1 VLDLRRPRLER
12 FARLHYAHKLV
23 LSILIVCGIIALV
36 LTLSQDEQTLE
47 IESAYAAQDP
57 QFAGYIT
64 TLLGVETTSGNEYTL
79 LTNGDQFFPAML
91 DAINHATR
99 RIAFE
104 TYIYEKGRVANQFT
118 PALVAAAHR
127 GVQVNLV
134 VDAFGSNRMSED
146 DIEHLRQAGARVGR
160 FGKARWWTLDNL
172 TYRTHRKILVIDGK
186 IGFTGGAGVSD
197 HWLGNAQDPDHWR
210 DSMVRVTGPVARL
223 MEGAF
228 NENFVDTAGPVKPMV
243 EPLEAPPEA
252 RPRDAAFVLRSSAN
266 NRSNDLKHFYL
277 LAIAAARHTLDI
289 CSPYFIVD
297 ESSEWALRQAAA
309 RGVRIRILVEG
320 DHTDALPVKY
330 ASRQSYQKLM
340 DLGIDIYEYQP
351 TMMHT
356 KLMVVDNIF
365 SMFGSANFD
374 NRSLEMNDE
383 MNVGVTDPG
392 FAARVAQD
400 FDADLRLS
408 HRLDPATWPQRSL
421 LEKSREYF
429 WSYFGEVF

>member
-1 VLDLRRPRLER
+1 MRRAR
-12 FARLHYAHKLV
+12 FRFRLHYAHKLV
-23 LSILIVCGIIALV
+23 LSVLIVVGIIAV
-36 LTLSQDEQTLE
+36 ILTLSQDEQTLK
-47 IESAYAAQDP
+47 IESAYAAQDSH
-57 QFAGYIT
+57 FAGYIT

-134 VDAFGSNRMSED
+134 VDAFGSNRMSEE
-146 DIEHLRQAGARVGR
+146 DIEQLRQAGARVGR
-160 FGKARWWTLDNL
+160 FGKAHWWTLDNL

-197 HWLGNAQDPDHWR
+197 HWLGNAEDPDHWR

-243 EPLEAPPEA
+243 EPLESPPEA

-277 LAIAAARHTLDI
+277 LAIAAARRTLDI

-356 KLMVVDNIF
+356 KAMIVDGAF
-365 SMFGSANFD
+365 AMFGSANFD

-383 MNVGVTDPG
+383 MNVGVSDPA
-392 FAARVAQD
+392 FAARLAQD
-400 FDADLRLS
+400 FEADLKRA
-408 HRLDPATWPQRSL
+408 RFLDPKTWPDRPV
-421 LEKSREYF
+421 LEKAREYF